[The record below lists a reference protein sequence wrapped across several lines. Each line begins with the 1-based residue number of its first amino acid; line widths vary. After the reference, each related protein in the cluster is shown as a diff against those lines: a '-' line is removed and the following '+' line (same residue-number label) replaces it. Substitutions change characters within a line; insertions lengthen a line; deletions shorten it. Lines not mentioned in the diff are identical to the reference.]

1 MAVFK
6 DNWNGYEGK
15 KWRVQI
21 RYEDWQG
28 KKREHNKR
36 GLATKKE
43 ALEYEREFL
52 AKKSR
57 DINMA
62 FGTFIDQYLEDLKPQ
77 IKLNTYHTKVPHK
90 AIMNYIL
97 HYTKPSDIVFDVFG
111 ARRFSNF

>member
-21 RYEDWQG
+21 RYVDWQG

-43 ALEYEREFL
+43 ALEYVKIVVVEKSIDKIVMGLPKNICMQQAQEEDISL
-52 AKKSR
+52 ANE
-57 DINMA
+57 I
-62 FGTFIDQYLEDLKPQ
+62 ILK
-77 IKLNTYHTKVPHK
+77 NG
-90 AIMNYIL
+90 N
-97 HYTKPSDIVFDVFG
+97 
-111 ARRFSNF
+111 

>member
-21 RYEDWQG
+21 RYVDWQG

-57 DINMA
+57 DINMVL
-62 FGTFIDQYLEDLKPQ
+62 FCT
-77 IKLNTYHTKVPHK
+77 LNDASFFTLNSAASV
-90 AIMNYIL
+90 
-97 HYTKPSDIVFDVFG
+97 
-111 ARRFSNF
+111 

>member
-21 RYEDWQG
+21 RYVDWQG

-57 DINMA
+57 DVNMA

-77 IKLNTYHTKVPHK
+77 IKLNTYHTKVHIINTHIRPYFADK
-90 AIMNYIL
+90 SLSEISSTDIL
-97 HYTKPSDIVFDVFG
+97 Q
-111 ARRFSNF
+111 